1 MKLHRHQL
9 LSFMLLFISLGL
21 ILLQI
26 TFAEHNA
33 PHKVVTK
40 GSVSFEFSWRV
51 EAKVEVNL
59 TPKLINLAA
68 ESISNVV
75 EIPKLIQMLEG
86 IYVRTYDRRNVDEQE
101 LVDYFRQKLE
111 SDKWEVLFKIN
122 EDDETVEINLLF
134 DEDTVYGIFV
144 IVVPKVPEEVTFVN
158 IVGKIASERVED
170 LLRNLS
176 NFGAM
181 DINVSGKLKAQATPV
196 GKTVQRD
203 LLAVKIDYPPK
214 IDGILDDACWKIAP
228 HGDGFTH
235 ISTKKPVEDDT
246 VVKLVYTSKAIY
258 VGWHLHD
265 SQPDKIVARQTK
277 DQVRFDQA
285 IEDWVSFSIDPFH
298 MHQFTGRTFFMVNP
312 LGAKYAGTPRL
323 DRDLS
328 KVLHLWNV
336 AAKIIEDGW
345 VVEMEIPWEM
355 LEYPQTTE
363 PIQMGINFD
372 RLQARTREHSWWSN
386 IGNPERHK
394 DDGHWM
400 HVLPPQKLPD
410 RQGSLHRLNID
421 EYNTS
426 RYLLN
431 SRHLDPVFN

>member
-1 MKLHRHQL
+1 MKLPRHL
-9 LSFMLLFISLGL
+9 LRPFVLLFLVLGL
-21 ILLQI
+21 IVTQNAI
-26 TFAEHNA
+26 AERSGDD
-33 PHKVVTK
+33 KMVEK
-40 GSVSFEFSWRV
+40 GLIPFELPWRI

-59 TPKLINLAA
+59 TARLINLASK
-68 ESISNVV
+68 SISDAP
-75 EIPKLIQMLEG
+75 EMTELIQMLEG
-86 IYVRTYDRRNVDEQE
+86 IYVRTYDRRIVDEQE
-101 LVDYFRQKLE
+101 LVGYFQQKLA

-134 DEDTVYGIFV
+134 DENTVYGIFV
-144 IVVPKVPEEVTFVN
+144 IVIPKVPEEVTFVN
-158 IVGKIASERVED
+158 IVGKIAPERVED

-181 DINVSGKLKAQATPV
+181 DINVSGKLKAQATPF
-196 GKTVQRD
+196 GRIVQRD

-228 HGDGFTH
+228 HADGFTH
-235 ISTKKPVEDDT
+235 ISTKEPVEDDT

-258 VGWHLHD
+258 LGWHLHD
-265 SQPDKIVARQTK
+265 SQPDKIVAHQTK

-312 LGAKYAGTPRL
+312 LGAKYVGTPRL

-328 KVLHLWNV
+328 KLLHLWKV
-336 AAKIIEDGW
+336 AAKIVEDGW
-345 VVEMEIPWEM
+345 VVEMEIPWQM

-363 PIQMGINFD
+363 PVQMGINFD
-372 RLQARTREHSWWSN
+372 RLHARTRTHSWWSN
-386 IGNPERHK
+386 IGETERHK

-400 HVLPPQKLPD
+400 HVLPPQKSPD
-410 RQGSLHRLNID
+410 RQGTLNTLEVD
-421 EYNTS
+421 
-426 RYLLN
+426 RY
-431 SRHLDPVFN
+431 SE

>member
-1 MKLHRHQL
+1 MKLHRHRL
-9 LSFMLLFISLGL
+9 LSFMLLFLALGL
-21 ILLQI
+21 MLVQATI
-26 TFAEHNA
+26 AEQNNTDN
-33 PHKVVTK
+33 VETK
-40 GSVSFEFSWRV
+40 GLIPFKLPWSI

-59 TPKLINLAA
+59 TARLINLASKSVSDA
-68 ESISNVV
+68 PEVT
-75 EIPKLIQMLEG
+75 ELIQMLEG
-86 IYVRTYDRRNVDEQE
+86 IYVRTYDRRIVDEQE
-101 LVDYFRQKLE
+101 LVDYFQQKLK

-134 DEDTVYGIFV
+134 DENTVYGIFV
-144 IVVPKVPEEVTFVN
+144 IVIPKVPEEVTFVN
-158 IVGKIASERVED
+158 IIGKIAPERVED

-181 DINVSGKLKAQATPV
+181 DINVSGKLKAQATPI

-203 LLAVKIDYPPK
+203 LLAVKIDYPPT

-228 HGDGFTH
+228 HADGFTH

-265 SQPDKIVARQTK
+265 SRPDKIVARQAK
-277 DQVRFDQA
+277 DQVRFDKA

-312 LGAKYAGTPRL
+312 LGAKYAGTPML

-336 AAKIIEDGW
+336 AAKIVEDGW

-372 RLQARTREHSWWSN
+372 RLQARTQEHSWWSN
-386 IGNPERHK
+386 LGLSERHK
-394 DDGHWM
+394 DDGHWL
-400 HVLPPQKLPD
+400 HVLPPPKPPD
-410 RQGSLHRLNID
+410 RQGSLAP
-421 EYNTS
+421 ETS
-426 RYLLN
+426 RFQLSVVSN
-431 SRHLDPVFN
+431 Q

>member
-1 MKLHRHQL
+1 MKLPRHL
-9 LSFMLLFISLGL
+9 LRPFVLLFVVLGL
-21 ILLQI
+21 IVTQNAI
-26 TFAEHNA
+26 AEQSGDA
-33 PHKVVTK
+33 KMVEK
-40 GSVSFEFSWRV
+40 GLIPFELPWSI

-59 TPKLINLAA
+59 TARLINLASKSVSDA
-68 ESISNVV
+68 PEMT
-75 EIPKLIQMLEG
+75 ELIQMLEG
-86 IYVRTYDRRNVDEQE
+86 IYVRTYDRQIVDEQE
-101 LVDYFRQKLE
+101 LVDYFQQKLA

-134 DEDTVYGIFV
+134 DENTVYGIFV
-144 IVVPKVPEEVTFVN
+144 IVIPKVPEEVTFVN
-158 IVGKIASERVED
+158 IIGKIAPERVED

-181 DINVSGKLKAQATPV
+181 DINVSGKLRAQAAPI
-196 GKTVQRD
+196 GKIVQRD
-203 LLAVKIDYPPK
+203 LLAVKIDYLPK
-214 IDGILDDACWKIAP
+214 IDGILDDMCWKVAP
-228 HGDGFTH
+228 QANGFTH
-235 ISTKKPVEDDT
+235 ISTKALVKDDT

-265 SQPDKIVARQTK
+265 SQPDKIVAHQTK

-312 LGAKYAGTPRL
+312 LGTKYVGTPRP

-328 KVLHLWNV
+328 KLLHLWSV
-336 AAKIIEDGW
+336 AAKIVEDGW

-386 IGNPERHK
+386 IGESERHK

-400 HVLPPQKLPD
+400 HVLPPQKSPD
-410 RQGSLHRLNID
+410 RQGA
-421 EYNTS
+421 
-426 RYLLN
+426 
-431 SRHLDPVFN
+431 LDTLETDKYSE